1 MYKSLNNLLKHKKS
15 NISLAIK
22 KSLSIKKFSDN
33 PKVDPF
39 GGQYL
44 KDPVPNPHRLKD
56 KYAIITGGSN
66 GIGKSTCEL
75 FEKSGVSG
83 LIIADIDAKN
93 GKELAEK
100 LNEDRKSKFAFFA
113 ETDMLKSSSIEKMVT
128 SCMQRFGKL
137 NIMFNNAGIMH
148 YDDGDPTQTEED
160 VWDLTMNVNLKGVY
174 LCTKYGIPYMLNSGG
189 GSIINVASFV
199 AVMGAATPQV
209 AYTASKGGVLAFSR
223 ELAIIYAKKGIR
235 VNALCPGPIRTPL
248 LMDFLSDEE
257 KRARRIVH
265 IPMGRFGEAREI
277 AQACAFLAS
286 DESSLITGTTFM
298 VDGGVSSAYV
308 TPL

>member
-1 MYKSLNNLLKHKKS
+1 MKRILNKGKSIF
-15 NISLAIK
+15 NISMK
-22 KSLSIKKFSDN
+22 NFTTK
-33 PKVDPF
+33 KVDPF

-44 KDPVPNPHRLKD
+44 KDPIPNPNRLKD
-56 KYAIITGGSN
+56 KFAIITGGAN

-83 LIIADIDAKN
+83 LIIADKDVQK

-100 LNEDRKSKFAFFA
+100 LNEDRKNKFSFFV
-113 ETDMLKSSSIEKMVT
+113 ETDMLKGKSIENMVT

-160 VWDLTMNVNLKGVY
+160 VWDLTMNINLKGVF
-174 LCTKYGIPYMLNSGG
+174 LCTKYGIPYMLQSGG

-199 AVMGAATPQV
+199 AVLGAATPQV

-257 KRARRIVH
+257 KRNRRIVH
-265 IPMGRFGEAREI
+265 IPMGRFGEAKEI

-308 TPL
+308 TPEL